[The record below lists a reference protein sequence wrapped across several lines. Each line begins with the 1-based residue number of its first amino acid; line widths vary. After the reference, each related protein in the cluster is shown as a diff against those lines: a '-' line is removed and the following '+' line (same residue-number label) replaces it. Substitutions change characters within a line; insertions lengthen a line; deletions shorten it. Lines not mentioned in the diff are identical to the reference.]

1 MRMSTLAYIVIAVI
15 VVVAVIAVAMAASGR
30 RSGRLQDT
38 FGPEYDRTVQQTG
51 DRRQAER
58 ELAGRVDRRK
68 QLTIVPLP
76 EQTRQQ
82 YVAQWQRVQASF
94 VDAPAES
101 VRQADALV
109 SQVMTDRGYPVAE
122 FEQRAD
128 DVSVDHPAV
137 VENYRSAHAI
147 AVASGQGGADTEALR
162 TAMTQYRALFDDL
175 LGVTAQQTSAQ
186 PVGAAVPAPMCRA
199 LRTTLSAPHAVPYR
213 CRRRPRRRIHQGG
226 STQRREQ

>member
-1 MRMSTLAYIVIAVI
+1 MSTLAYIVIAVI
-15 VVVAVIAVAMAASGR
+15 VVIAVIAIAMAASRR
-30 RSGRLQDT
+30 RSAGLQNT

-51 DRRQAER
+51 DRRQAEA

-76 EQTRQQ
+76 EQARQQ
-82 YVAQWQRVQASF
+82 YIAQWQRVQASF
-94 VDAPAES
+94 VDAPVES

-122 FEQRAD
+122 FEQRAE

-147 AVASGQGGADTEALR
+147 AVASGQGTADTEALR

-175 LGVTAQQTSAQ
+175 LGAGVQPLNPGATPIAPPPAAPPAEPMITTGRTQQ
-186 PVGAAVPAPMCRA
+186 
-199 LRTTLSAPHAVPYR
+199 
-213 CRRRPRRRIHQGG
+213 
-226 STQRREQ
+226 